1 MTCEDLDDLME
12 PLVSGDAAMTPE
24 IRAHLDGCARCR
36 TAYAVATRIEEM
48 LARQPSP
55 MLAESFTAQVMA
67 RVRRQWWRSE
77 QYLDLAFN
85 VLVTVGVLVVAVGL
99 YGVLTLSGMS
109 AVGGDLA
116 RMFLQGSLDLTT
128 RAAPQLGTYV
138 VALVLVMS
146 GLAAWWWA
154 DQGLEF

>member
-1 MTCEDLDDLME
+1 MTCEDLDDVLE
-12 PLVSGDAAMTPE
+12 PLATGDAPMTPE

-36 TAYAVATRIEEM
+36 TAYAVAVQIEEA
-48 LARQPSP
+48 LARQPAPALSD
-55 MLAESFTAQVMA
+55 SFTAQVMV

-85 VLVTVGVLVVAVGL
+85 VLVAVGVLVIAVGL
-99 YGVLTLSGMS
+99 YAVLTVSGMS
-109 AVGGDLA
+109 AVSGDLA
-116 RMFLQGSLDLTT
+116 RMFLQGSLDLTA

-138 VALVLVMS
+138 VALLVVTS